1 MTLGYLSPGVYAIG
15 GYRTSNKNPV
25 QEWDD
30 PVLLLSTLDGSL
42 YGVGQKTG
50 YIRWKLKDEP
60 VVKVPVDTT
69 KAIVPLF
76 LPDPKDGSLYVLGS
90 SDREALKKLPFTI
103 PQKKMDTWFAVDP
116 DTGVK
121 QEILS
126 FDKADKTCPLDSSDA
141 IFIGRTEY
149 NIMMFD
155 SKQKERRWNVTFYDY
170 SSSVM
175 DAERLNN
182 YEFVHFTASSTGR
195 TLSLDRRIGTFL
207 WEQNYGSP
215 VIAMYML
222 EKEGLV
228 SVPFTSVAEETLD
241 HLVTQFT
248 SSTDQIRISDNM
260 KLYPTLYVGEHL
272 YGLYALPS
280 LVDQNTVTIGPAQT
294 GLLLLEGP
302 SHLQATEESSTNY
315 RSSSSSSGLPLPGH
329 NVRLSQSANHVD
341 IPLTFQSLPKEKNE
355 ITTPTIL
362 LGYYK
367 VPDYSKSFLQITGR
381 SDKVIASPESLIVDD
396 NETNFERTE
405 KAESVERDNAE
416 ENEARKQSS
425 IGIQTDDEMEG
436 SWEKLTFYFSKNFVS
451 FSYGSAKLWL
461 NQQENKGLK
470 LLLII
475 LVGCIFAMFWYF
487 NAQVREFQQ
496 LSQGSRSSNRSSSGG
511 RNLAITALA
520 EDVGGGNVQVGKITF
535 NTNEI
540 LGNGCEGTFVF
551 KGMFDNRAVA
561 VKRLLPECFTFADRE
576 VDLLRE
582 SDEHG
587 NVVRYFCMEQDK
599 QFRYIA
605 LELCAA
611 TLQDYVERKFEC
623 TTLSPLEILHQAT
636 AGLEHLH
643 SLDIVSSTQKFLV
656 QQHITTSKHQA
667 NKQLN
672 SKQRQLFLTQPTTS
686 NVRSEF
692 NIDLCRSLI
701 SADIPLYKLKN
712 KVFREF
718 LEKYTQ
724 HTIPDESTLRKT
736 YAPSIYDETIQ
747 KIRDEIKDS
756 SIWVSIDETPDKE
769 GRLVGN
775 VVIGLLSEQYSERI
789 LLHCDVL
796 EKCNNKTIVK
806 LFNEAMGILWPKG
819 IMYDNVLFFISDAA
833 PYMVKAGQALSV
845 VYPKLTHFTCVA
857 HAFHRVAEVV
867 RDNFPK
873 VDLLISSVKKVFL
886 KAPSRVNVLK
896 EMYPEIP
903 LPPKPILTRW
913 GTWLEAVEYYA
924 EHIDSINNVLLALD
938 SEDAVSIDTAKTVTC
953 DICVKND
960 LAHIQHTFSCII
972 KTLKSL
978 QNRHLSL
985 SESFEIINS
994 TVEQLNRGR
1003 GKVADAVRAK
1013 VDTVLSKNPGYE
1025 ELQKVVA
1032 VMSGEST
1039 VKINLD
1045 LSPADIVKLNY
1056 VPVTSCDVERS
1067 FSQYKSILR
1076 DNRRRFTFQHLKEMF
1091 VTYCYVHRDIKPHN
1105 VLLSMPNAKGEVR
1118 AMISDFG
1125 LCKKL
1130 KVGRMSFSRRSGVAG
1145 TDGWIAPEM
1154 LNGNSRTTCAVD
1166 IFSLGCVFYYVL
1178 SNGKHPFG
1186 DALRRQGNIISG
1198 DFRLSELEGEEKLL
1212 QKILVEQMIS
1222 TDPMERPP
1230 ASAVRLHPI
1239 FWNKCQVLTFFQDV
1253 SDRVEKDD
1261 QDSPVLQALETGAY
1275 CVVKEDWRNVID
1287 SEVAQDLRKYRNYR
1301 GSSVR
1306 DLLRALRNKKH
1317 HYRELSEEA
1326 QQSLG
1331 EIPNKFIDYWTQ
1343 RFPLLLLHSWI
1354 TMQCVKDEPIFSQYY
1369 HKNYTF
1375 NHDLYIA
1382 GSKNVCSAYKYTV
1395 QTEDNFSAMQHWMV
1409 RKSLFNTPQ
1418 RNKLQA
1424 QNNIG
1429 ELLSI
1434 EDNNSHVRRGLD
1446 SSPNRRRSP
1455 KKFQNTGRD
1464 SQVSKF
1470 QNWRAEGDP
1479 VRQLYQRTRDDEI
1492 VTDQSLQSYVR
1503 PTQEKFV
1510 SWRDSRRQIESR
1522 TMLNEP
1528 TFDKESGFRNKAN
1541 VELKTD
1547 NCLDESCVNSATEG
1561 VLIVNSEKEI
1571 SPLWRQDRLV
1581 KKDVKNRLVK
1591 KRHRHKSAEASPVW
1605 LLPDSSQ
1612 S

>member
-1 MTLGYLSPGVYAIG
+1 MIHITKIQFLVLLIVLPLTASNDGSITQ
-15 GYRTSNKNPV
+15 TSNKNPV

-30 PVLLLSTLDGSL
+30 PLLLLSTLDGSL

-103 PQKKMDTWFAVDP
+103 PQLVASSPCRSSDGILYTGKKMDTWFAVDP

-643 SLDIVSSTQKFLV
+643 SLDIV
-656 QQHITTSKHQA
+656 
-667 NKQLN
+667 
-672 SKQRQLFLTQPTTS
+672 
-686 NVRSEF
+686 
-692 NIDLCRSLI
+692 
-701 SADIPLYKLKN
+701 
-712 KVFREF
+712 
-718 LEKYTQ
+718 
-724 HTIPDESTLRKT
+724 
-736 YAPSIYDETIQ
+736 
-747 KIRDEIKDS
+747 
-756 SIWVSIDETPDKE
+756 
-769 GRLVGN
+769 
-775 VVIGLLSEQYSERI
+775 
-789 LLHCDVL
+789 
-796 EKCNNKTIVK
+796 
-806 LFNEAMGILWPKG
+806 
-819 IMYDNVLFFISDAA
+819 
-833 PYMVKAGQALSV
+833 
-845 VYPKLTHFTCVA
+845 
-857 HAFHRVAEVV
+857 
-867 RDNFPK
+867 
-873 VDLLISSVKKVFL
+873 
-886 KAPSRVNVLK
+886 
-896 EMYPEIP
+896 
-903 LPPKPILTRW
+903 
-913 GTWLEAVEYYA
+913 
-924 EHIDSINNVLLALD
+924 
-938 SEDAVSIDTAKTVTC
+938 
-953 DICVKND
+953 
-960 LAHIQHTFSCII
+960 
-972 KTLKSL
+972 
-978 QNRHLSL
+978 
-985 SESFEIINS
+985 
-994 TVEQLNRGR
+994 
-1003 GKVADAVRAK
+1003 
-1013 VDTVLSKNPGYE
+1013 
-1025 ELQKVVA
+1025 
-1032 VMSGEST
+1032 
-1039 VKINLD
+1039 
-1045 LSPADIVKLNY
+1045 
-1056 VPVTSCDVERS
+1056 
-1067 FSQYKSILR
+1067 
-1076 DNRRRFTFQHLKEMF
+1076 
-1091 VTYCYVHRDIKPHN
+1091 HRDIKPHN